1 MTVVLNVIAV
11 VLKCIGFLLLGLLGL
26 ILSVTILGLLVP
38 VRYRGKLRK
47 REEPEDIL
55 FADGL
60 VSWLNPLVRV
70 RIRYTEKKLSYTVRL
85 FGFCI
90 LNSEKPKEEQPEK
103 KRKKKKEKTKDS
115 KNSKEA
121 TKKVE
126 TAESPESGSG
136 NETTENVQIENGLSE
151 EFKGCSPEET
161 ISEESGEFKKEDTK
175 KESFFVKIKKF
186 FEKVKAF
193 PGKLKEKV
201 TRLIKTIKLLWHKKE
216 KVIQFLQDELHKQ
229 ALGTAWGTVKKV
241 FRHVLPGKIK
251 GQLEFGTGDPES
263 TGKALGVLGI
273 LYAWYGKGIT
283 VVPDFYEKRIVADLT
298 FKGRIRF
305 GTLLVMF
312 LSLIRDKQ
320 VKRFR
325 KNWKKLLKVLKQKV
339 E

>member
-1 MTVVLNVIAV
+1 MVLNVIV
-11 VLKCIGFLLLGLLGL
+11 VLLKCIGFLLLGLLGL
-26 ILSVTILGLLVP
+26 VLLVTLLGLLVP

-47 REEPEDIL
+47 REAPEEVL

-60 VSWLNPLVRV
+60 VSWLNPFVRV

-85 FGFCI
+85 FGICI
-90 LNSEKPKEEQPEK
+90 LNSEKPKKEKPEK

-115 KNSKEA
+115 KNSKVSVRNE
-121 TKKVE
+121 E
-126 TAESPESGSG
+126 TAEHTEDEPDK
-136 NETTENVQIENGLSE
+136 ETTELVLTEDSLSE
-151 EFKGCSPEET
+151 ESKEDSKEEATPEE
-161 ISEESGEFKKEDTK
+161 SADSPKEDTK

-201 TRLIKTIKLLWHKKE
+201 TRLVKTIKLLWHKKE
-216 KVIQFLQDELHKQ
+216 KVVTFLQDEFHKQ

-241 FRHVLPGKIK
+241 FRHVLPGKVK

-263 TGKALGVLGI
+263 TGKALGILGI

-283 VVPDFYEKRIVADLT
+283 VVPDFYEKRVVADLT

-305 GTLLVMF
+305 GTLLIAL
-312 LSLIRDKQ
+312 LSLMRDKQ

>member
-1 MTVVLNVIAV
+1 MTVVLNVIV
-11 VLKCIGFLLLGLLGL
+11 VLLKCIGFLLLGLLGL
-26 ILSVTILGLLVP
+26 VLLVALLGLLAP

-47 REEPEDIL
+47 REAPEEVL

-85 FGFCI
+85 FGICI
-90 LNSEKPKEEQPEK
+90 LNSEKPKKEKPDK
-103 KRKKKKEKTKDS
+103 KRKKKKGRNAEDSAEKEKVTKR
-115 KNSKEA
+115 
-121 TKKVE
+121 
-126 TAESPESGSG
+126 PEFGP
-136 NETTENVQIENGLSE
+136 EQEVTENGNKEGGLTDEYKDASLE
-151 EFKGCSPEET
+151 EITPEDRRDSQKEDT
-161 ISEESGEFKKEDTK
+161 QKEDTK
-175 KESFFVKIKKF
+175 KESFFVKIKNF

-201 TRLIKTIKLLWHKKE
+201 TRLVKTIKLLWHKKE

-251 GQLEFGTGDPES
+251 GHLEFGTGDPES
-263 TGKALGVLGI
+263 TGKALGILGI
-273 LYAWYGKGIT
+273 LYARYGKGIT
-283 VVPDFYEKRIVADLT
+283 VVPDFYEKRVVADLS

-305 GTLLVMF
+305 GTLLRLF
-312 LSLIRDKQ
+312 LSLMRDKQ

-325 KNWKKLLKVLKQKV
+325 KNWKKLLKILKQKV